1 MGLKEIARCD
11 KIRVAERGESE
22 GGLVRSPS
30 DSQGNGLPPNKIAQ
44 KCVQNNGCTS
54 HQNLKEVL
62 ELCLEEYSGAVED
75 LPRFVGLQQIEVAG

>member
-11 KIRVAERGESE
+11 KIRVAERGGSE

-44 KCVQNNGCTS
+44 KCVRKNGCTS
-54 HQNLKEVL
+54 RKSPLDAPPLAVGRKAA
-62 ELCLEEYSGAVED
+62 SG
-75 LPRFVGLQQIEVAG
+75 VAGSVV